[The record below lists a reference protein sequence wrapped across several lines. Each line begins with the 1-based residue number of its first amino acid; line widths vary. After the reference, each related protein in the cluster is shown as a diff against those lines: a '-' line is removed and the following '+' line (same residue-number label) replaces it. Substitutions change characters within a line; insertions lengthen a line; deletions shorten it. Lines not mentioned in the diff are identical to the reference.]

1 MERLTVPGT
10 LDSLEPIGKYVLAA
24 ASEAGLDRKAAYR
37 LRLAVDE
44 LATNVIVH
52 GYQESRLNG
61 QIDLW
66 TDIDD
71 QHLSIGMEDSGTPYD
86 PLKTPPPPDL
96 DEPLEDRRIGGLGI
110 YLAKMGV
117 TDLRYERVGNHNRTV
132 FVVSR
137 PAVRPVSNQ

>member
-24 ASEAGLDRKAAYR
+24 ANEAGLDRRAAYR

-44 LATNVIVH
+44 LATNAIIH
-52 GYQESRLNG
+52 GYQESSLNG
-61 QIDLW
+61 MIDLW

-71 QHLSIGMEDSGTPYD
+71 KHLTIGMEDSGRPYD
-86 PLKTPPPPDL
+86 PIKTPPPQDL
-96 DEPLEDRRIGGLGI
+96 DEPLEDRRLGGLGI

-137 PAVRPVSNQ
+137 PPASPTSNQ